1 MTEEA
6 QRETVAFLSN
16 PKTHGGAEVETIA
29 THASRVFMAG
39 DRAYKLKRAVKY
51 SYLDFSTPDLRRK
64 SCEAELRLNRRTA
77 PNLYLDVQPI
87 TRGGGGLAL
96 GGEGEAIDWVVV
108 MRRFPQEALF
118 SHLAEAGKLTPDL
131 MRRLADRI
139 AAFHREAEVVAAFGG
154 IAGVELWKALKRR
167 GGSTGVVYVVPLSVG
182 MIVGRI
188 GCQLAGLEDM
198 TYGAPTTLPWSWDF
212 GDGIPRHPSP
222 LYESLAMLV
231 FLAGFFVWFRRAPQT
246 VGAVGFYVFIAY
258 YAAQRFLIEF
268 TKPYGDLLLGLDLF
282 QIGALLLFGYALFM
296 ITRRRGSH
304 AAARA

>member
-1 MTEEA
+1 MAEEA

-39 DRAYKLKRAVKY
+39 DRVYKLKRAVKY

-118 SHLAEAGKLTPDL
+118 NRLAESGQLPPDL

-139 AAFHREAEVVAAFGG
+139 VAFHREAEVTPDYGG
-154 IAGVELWKALKRR
+154 IAGVEQVIGINDEKLRR
-167 GGSTGVVYVVPLSVG
+167 DGPPDIPAAEAEG
-182 MIVGRI
+182 
-188 GCQLAGLEDM
+188 LA
-198 TYGAPTTLPWSWDF
+198 
-212 GDGIPRHPSP
+212 
-222 LYESLAMLV
+222 
-231 FLAGFFVWFRRAPQT
+231 
-246 VGAVGFYVFIAY
+246 
-258 YAAQRFLIEF
+258 
-268 TKPYGDLLLGLDLF
+268 
-282 QIGALLLFGYALFM
+282 
-296 ITRRRGSH
+296 
-304 AAARA
+304 AAARTAASGLSSLLERRRAEAKVRQCHGDPSAQHLPDRRRTHAVRLHRVQPVAGGHRRPLRPRLPADGPDPPRPSHRRFDRL